1 MIIAAPVSLHEE
13 TFTVNRLDSPLGS
26 ALRRVDWIAAAAVGL
41 LLLTGIGMA
50 WLNARSY
57 GQELLTPSSLFV
69 RSLTWAALSIA
80 VYTATTLVNWR
91 WVRTFAWPLYAANIL
106 LLIITLI
113 YGVDSGGNNRAIAIF
128 GFAIQSSEL
137 SKILTLVAISTALTR
152 VDRGS
157 GGLQD
162 LVLAGAIVAPPFL
175 LVIAQPD
182 LGTAL
187 VLIAALFGALYL
199 SGVATRWVAALA
211 SLGAATGALAWV
223 VVLADYQ
230 KERLLAFIDPNADP
244 AGPKYQLLRSLEAIR
259 GGGLFGAG
267 ADGTSILTPLPV
279 QESDFVFAA
288 LVRAFGALGGL
299 FVILLLAILVGRLI
313 WHSWTSPDEFGVIFA
328 GGMATVVL
336 FQTFVNIGMNLG
348 VAPITGITL
357 PFVSYGGA
365 SAVSLAFGLALVQSH
380 RVHDGGS
387 SPLM

>member
-1 MIIAAPVSLHEE
+1 M
-13 TFTVNRLDSPLGS
+13 NRLDSPLGS

-41 LLLTGIGMA
+41 LALTGVGMA

-57 GQELLTPSSLFV
+57 GQELLTPSSLLV
-69 RSLTWAALSIA
+69 RSLTWTLLSLV
-80 VYTATTLVNWR
+80 VYSVTTLVNWR

-106 LLIITLI
+106 LLIVTLV

-128 GFAIQSSEL
+128 GLAIQASEL

-152 VDRGS
+152 VDRTS
-157 GGLQD
+157 GGVQD
-162 LVLAGAIVAPPFL
+162 LVMAGAIVAPPFL
-175 LVIAQPD
+175 LVVAQPD

-187 VLIAALFGALYL
+187 VLVAALFGALYL
-199 SGVATRWVAALA
+199 AGVATRWVAALA
-211 SLGAATGALAWV
+211 SLAAIGGALAWV

-230 KERLLAFIDPNADP
+230 KERLLAFIDPRADP
-244 AGPKYQLLRSLEAIR
+244 AGPKYQLLRSLEAIK

-267 ADGTSILTPLPV
+267 ADGTAALTPLPV

-288 LVRAFGALGGL
+288 LVRAFGAIGGL
-299 FVILLLAILVGRLI
+299 FVIVLLAILVGRLL
-313 WHSWTSPDEFGVIFA
+313 WHAWTSPDEFGVIFA

>member
-1 MIIAAPVSLHEE
+1 
-13 TFTVNRLDSPLGS
+13 VNRLDSPLGS
-26 ALRRVDWIAAAAVGL
+26 ALRRVDWIAASAIGL
-41 LLLTGIGMA
+41 LALTGLIMA

-57 GQELLTPSSLFV
+57 GQELFAPSSLLV
-69 RSLTWAALSIA
+69 RSLTWTLLSIV
-80 VYTATTLVNWR
+80 VYSVTTLVNWR

-106 LLIITLI
+106 LLIVTLI

-128 GFAIQSSEL
+128 GLAIQSSEL

-152 VDRGS
+152 VDRAS

-162 LVLAGAIVAPPFL
+162 LVMAGAIVAPPFL
-175 LVIAQPD
+175 LVVAQPD

-199 SGVATRWVAALA
+199 AGVATRWVAALA
-211 SLGAATGALAWV
+211 SLVAAGGAIAWAVALAE
-223 VVLADYQ
+223 YQ

-267 ADGTSILTPLPV
+267 ADGTATLTPLPV

-288 LVRAFGALGGL
+288 LVRAFGAVGGL
-299 FVILLLAILVGRLI
+299 FVIVLLAILVGRLV
-313 WHSWTSPDEFGVIFA
+313 WHAWNSPDEFGVIFA
-328 GGMATVVL
+328 GGMATIIL

>member
-1 MIIAAPVSLHEE
+1 M
-13 TFTVNRLDSPLGS
+13 NRLDSPLGS

-41 LLLTGIGMA
+41 LALTGLGMA

-57 GQELLTPSSLFV
+57 GQELLTPSSLLI
-69 RSLTWAALSIA
+69 RSLTWTLLSIA
-80 VYTATTLVNWR
+80 VYSVTTLVNWR
-91 WVRTFAWPLYAANIL
+91 WVRTFAWPLYAANLL
-106 LLIITLI
+106 LLIITLV

-128 GFAIQSSEL
+128 GLAIQASEL

-152 VDRGS
+152 ADRAG

-162 LVLAGAIVAPPFL
+162 LLLAGAIVAPPFL
-175 LVIAQPD
+175 LVVAQPD

-187 VLIAALFGALYL
+187 VLAAALFGALYL
-199 SGVATRWVAALA
+199 SGVATRWIAALA
-211 SLGAATGALAWV
+211 SLASLSGALAWV

-244 AGPKYQLLRSLEAIR
+244 AGPKYQLLRSLEAIK

-267 ADGTSILTPLPV
+267 ADGTAILTPLPV

-288 LVRAFGALGGL
+288 LVRAFGAVGGL
-299 FVILLLAILVGRLI
+299 FVIALLAILVWRLV

>member
-1 MIIAAPVSLHEE
+1 
-13 TFTVNRLDSPLGS
+13 VNRLDSPLGS
-26 ALRRVDWIAAAAVGL
+26 ALRRLDWVAASAVGL
-41 LLLTGIGMA
+41 LALTGLIMA

-57 GQELLTPSSLFV
+57 GQELLTPGSLLV
-69 RSLTWAALSIA
+69 RSLTWTVLSIA
-80 VYTATTLVNWR
+80 VYVVTTLVNWR

-106 LLIITLI
+106 LLVVTLI

-128 GFAIQSSEL
+128 GLAIQSSEL

-152 VDRGS
+152 ADRTG

-162 LVLAGAIVAPPFL
+162 LLMAGAIVAPPFL
-175 LVIAQPD
+175 LVVAQPD

-187 VLIAALFGALYL
+187 VLVAALFGALYL

-211 SLGAATGALAWV
+211 SLVAAGAALAWV

-244 AGPKYQLLRSLEAIR
+244 AGPKYQLLRSLEAIK

-267 ADGTSILTPLPV
+267 ADGTAILTPLPV

-288 LVRAFGALGGL
+288 LVRAFGAVGGL
-299 FVILLLAILVGRLI
+299 FVITLLAILVGRLV
-313 WHSWTSPDEFGVIFA
+313 WHAWTSPDEFGVIFA
-328 GGMATVVL
+328 GGMATIIL
-336 FQTFVNIGMNLG
+336 FQTFVNVGMNLG

-365 SAVSLAFGLALVQSH
+365 SAVSLAFGLALVQSL

-387 SPLM
+387 SPFM

>member
-1 MIIAAPVSLHEE
+1 M
-13 TFTVNRLDSPLGS
+13 NRLDSPLGS
-26 ALRRVDWIAAAAVGL
+26 ALRRLDWVAASAVGL
-41 LLLTGIGMA
+41 LALTGLIMA

-57 GQELLTPSSLFV
+57 GQELLTPGSLLV
-69 RSLTWAALSIA
+69 RSLTWTVLSIA
-80 VYTATTLVNWR
+80 VYVVTTLVNWR

-106 LLIITLI
+106 LLVVTLI

-128 GFAIQSSEL
+128 GLAIQSSEL

-152 VDRGS
+152 ADRTG

-162 LVLAGAIVAPPFL
+162 LLMAGAIVAPPFL
-175 LVIAQPD
+175 LVVAQPD

-187 VLIAALFGALYL
+187 VLVAALFGALYL

-211 SLGAATGALAWV
+211 SLVAAGAALAWV

-244 AGPKYQLLRSLEAIR
+244 AGPKYQLLRSLEAIK

-267 ADGTSILTPLPV
+267 ADGTAILTPLPV

-288 LVRAFGALGGL
+288 LVRAFGAVGGL
-299 FVILLLAILVGRLI
+299 FVITLLAILVGRLV
-313 WHSWTSPDEFGVIFA
+313 WHAWTSPDEFGVIFA
-328 GGMATVVL
+328 GGMATIIL
-336 FQTFVNIGMNLG
+336 FQTLVNVGMNLG

-365 SAVSLAFGLALVQSH
+365 SAVSLAFGLALVQSL
-380 RVHDGGS
+380 RVHDSGS

>member
-1 MIIAAPVSLHEE
+1 
-13 TFTVNRLDSPLGS
+13 VNRLDSPLGS
-26 ALRRVDWIAAAAVGL
+26 ALRRVDWIAVAAVGL
-41 LLLTGIGMA
+41 LALTGVGMA

-69 RSLTWAALSIA
+69 RSLTWVALSAA
-80 VYTATTLVNWR
+80 VYTVTTLVNWR

-106 LLIITLI
+106 LLIITLV
-113 YGVDSGGNNRAIAIF
+113 YGVDSGGNSRAIAIF
-128 GFAIQSSEL
+128 GLSIQSSEL
-137 SKILTLVAISTALTR
+137 GKILTLVAISTALTR
-152 VDRGS
+152 ADRVG

-162 LVLAGAIVAPPFL
+162 LVLAGAIVVPPFL
-175 LVIAQPD
+175 LVVAQPD

-187 VLIAALFGALYL
+187 VLVAALFGALYL
-199 SGVATRWVAALA
+199 AGVATRWVAALA
-211 SLGAATGALAWV
+211 SLVAAGGALAWV

-244 AGPKYQLLRSLEAIR
+244 AGPKYQLLRSLDAIR

-288 LVRAFGALGGL
+288 LVRAFGAVGGL

-313 WHSWTSPDEFGVIFA
+313 WHAWTATDEFGVIFA
-328 GGMATVVL
+328 GGMATVIL
-336 FQTFVNIGMNLG
+336 FQTFVNVGMNLG

>member
-1 MIIAAPVSLHEE
+1 M
-13 TFTVNRLDSPLGS
+13 NRLDSPLGS
-26 ALRRVDWIAAAAVGL
+26 ALRRVDWIAVAAVAL
-41 LLLTGIGMA
+41 LALTGVGMA

-69 RSLTWAALSIA
+69 RSLTWVALSTSVYA
-80 VYTATTLVNWR
+80 VTTLVNWR

-106 LLIITLI
+106 LLIITLV

-137 SKILTLVAISTALTR
+137 SKILTLVAVSTALTR
-152 VDRGS
+152 ADRVS
-157 GGLQD
+157 GGLRD
-162 LVLAGAIVAPPFL
+162 LVLAGAIVAPPFV
-175 LVIAQPD
+175 LVVAQPD

-187 VLIAALFGALYL
+187 VLVAALFGALYL
-199 SGVATRWVAALA
+199 AGVATRWIAALA
-211 SLGAATGALAWV
+211 SLVAAGGALAWV

-244 AGPKYQLLRSLEAIR
+244 AGPKYQLLRSLDAIR

-288 LVRAFGALGGL
+288 LVRAFGAMGGL
-299 FVILLLAILVGRLI
+299 FVILLLAILVGRLV
-313 WHSWTSPDEFGVIFA
+313 WHAWTSTDEFGVIFA
-328 GGMATVVL
+328 GGMATVIL

>member
-1 MIIAAPVSLHEE
+1 M
-13 TFTVNRLDSPLGS
+13 NRLDSPLGS
-26 ALRRVDWIAAAAVGL
+26 ALRRVDWIAAASIGL
-41 LLLTGIGMA
+41 LALTGIGMA

-57 GQELLTPSSLFV
+57 GQELLSPSSLLV
-69 RSLTWAALSIA
+69 RSLTWTLLSIA
-80 VYTATTLVNWR
+80 VYSVTTLVNWR

-106 LLIITLI
+106 LLIVTLI

-128 GFAIQSSEL
+128 GLAIQSSEL

-152 VDRGS
+152 ADRAS

-162 LVLAGAIVAPPFL
+162 LLLAGAIVAPPFF
-175 LVIAQPD
+175 LVVAQPD

-187 VLIAALFGALYL
+187 VLVAALFGALYL
-199 SGVATRWVAALA
+199 SGVATRWIAALT
-211 SLGAATGALAWV
+211 SLVAISGALAWV

-267 ADGTSILTPLPV
+267 ADGTAILTPLPV

-288 LVRAFGALGGL
+288 LVRAFGAVGGL
-299 FVILLLAILVGRLI
+299 FVIALLAILVGRLV
-313 WHSWTSPDEFGVIFA
+313 WHAWTSPDEFGVIFA

-336 FQTFVNIGMNLG
+336 SQTLVNIGMNLG

-365 SAVSLAFGLALVQSH
+365 SAISLAFGLALVQSH

-387 SPLM
+387 SPIM

>member
-1 MIIAAPVSLHEE
+1 
-13 TFTVNRLDSPLGS
+13 VNRLDSPLGS
-26 ALRRVDWIAAAAVGL
+26 ALRRVDWISASAVGL
-41 LLLTGIGMA
+41 LALTGIGMA

-57 GQELLTPSSLFV
+57 GQELLTPSSLLV
-69 RSLTWAALSIA
+69 RSLTWTLLSVA
-80 VYTATTLVNWR
+80 VYSVTTLVNWR
-91 WVRTFAWPLYAANIL
+91 WVRTFAWPLYIANIL
-106 LLIITLI
+106 LLIITLV

-128 GFAIQSSEL
+128 GLAIQSSEL
-137 SKILTLVAISTALTR
+137 SKVLTLVAISTALTR
-152 VDRGS
+152 ADRPSS
-157 GGLQD
+157 GPQD
-162 LVLAGAIVAPPFL
+162 LLLAGSIVAPPFL
-175 LVIAQPD
+175 LVLAQPD

-187 VLIAALFGALYL
+187 VLVAALFGALYL

-211 SLGAATGALAWV
+211 SLGAVSGALAWTL
-223 VVLADYQ
+223 VLADYQ

-267 ADGTSILTPLPV
+267 ADGTAALTPLPV

-288 LVRAFGALGGL
+288 LVRAFGAVGGL
-299 FVILLLAILVGRLI
+299 FVILLLAILVGRLV
-313 WHSWTSPDEFGVIFA
+313 WHAWTSPDEFGVIFA
-328 GGMATVVL
+328 GGMATLVL

>member
-1 MIIAAPVSLHEE
+1 M
-13 TFTVNRLDSPLGS
+13 NRLDSPLGS
-26 ALRRVDWIAAAAVGL
+26 ALRRVDWIAASAIGL
-41 LLLTGIGMA
+41 LALTGLIMA

-57 GQELLTPSSLFV
+57 GQELFAPSSLLV
-69 RSLTWAALSIA
+69 RSLTWTLLSIA
-80 VYTATTLVNWR
+80 VYSVTTLVNWR

-106 LLIITLI
+106 LLIVTLI

-128 GFAIQSSEL
+128 GLAIQSSEL

-152 VDRGS
+152 VDRAS

-162 LVLAGAIVAPPFL
+162 LVMAGAIVAPPFL
-175 LVIAQPD
+175 LVVAQPD

-199 SGVATRWVAALA
+199 AGVATRWVAALA
-211 SLGAATGALAWV
+211 SLVAAGGAIGWAVALAE
-223 VVLADYQ
+223 YQ

-267 ADGTSILTPLPV
+267 ADGTATLTPLPV

-288 LVRAFGALGGL
+288 LIRAFGAVGGL
-299 FVILLLAILVGRLI
+299 FVIVLLAILVGRLV
-313 WHSWTSPDEFGVIFA
+313 WHAWNSPDEFGVIFA
-328 GGMATVVL
+328 GGMATIIL

>member
-1 MIIAAPVSLHEE
+1 
-13 TFTVNRLDSPLGS
+13 
-26 ALRRVDWIAAAAVGL
+26 VDWIAVAAVGL
-41 LLLTGIGMA
+41 LALTGVGMA

-69 RSLTWAALSIA
+69 RSLTWVALSAA
-80 VYTATTLVNWR
+80 VYTVTTLVNWR

-106 LLIITLI
+106 LLIITLV

-128 GFAIQSSEL
+128 GLAIQSSEL

-152 VDRGS
+152 ADRV
-157 GGLQD
+157 GGGPQD
-162 LVLAGAIVAPPFL
+162 LVLAGAIVVPPFL
-175 LVIAQPD
+175 LVVAQPD

-187 VLIAALFGALYL
+187 VLVAALFGALYL
-199 SGVATRWVAALA
+199 AGVATRWVAALA
-211 SLGAATGALAWV
+211 SLVAAGGALAWV

-244 AGPKYQLLRSLEAIR
+244 AGPKYQLLRSLDAIR

-288 LVRAFGALGGL
+288 LVRAFGAMGGL
-299 FVILLLAILVGRLI
+299 FVILLLAILVGRLV
-313 WHSWTSPDEFGVIFA
+313 WHAWTSTDEFGVIFA
-328 GGMATVVL
+328 GGMATVIL

>member
-1 MIIAAPVSLHEE
+1 
-13 TFTVNRLDSPLGS
+13 VNRLDSPLNS
-26 ALRRVDWIAAAAVGL
+26 ALRRVDWLAAGAVGL
-41 LLLTGIGMA
+41 LAIIGVGMA

-57 GQELLTPSSLFV
+57 GQELLTPSSLLV
-69 RSLTWAALSIA
+69 RSITWTALSVA
-80 VYTATTLVNWR
+80 VYSVTTLVNWR
-91 WVRTFAWPLYAANIL
+91 WVRTFAWPLYGANIL
-106 LLIITLI
+106 LLVITLI
-113 YGVDSGGNNRAIAIF
+113 YGVNSGGNSRAIAIF
-128 GFAIQSSEL
+128 GLVIQSSEL

-152 VDRGS
+152 VDRSS

-162 LVLAGAIVAPPFL
+162 LLLAGAIVAPPFL
-175 LVIAQPD
+175 LVVAQPD

-187 VLIAALFGALYL
+187 VLVAALFGALYL
-199 SGVATRWVAALA
+199 AGVATRWVAALV
-211 SLGAATGALAWV
+211 SLVAVGAAIAWV
-223 VVLADYQ
+223 LVLADYQ

-259 GGGLFGAG
+259 GGGLFGSG
-267 ADGTSILTPLPV
+267 VDGTASLTPLPV

-288 LVRAFGALGGL
+288 LVRAFGAVGGL
-299 FVILLLAILVGRLI
+299 LVILLLALLVGRLV
-313 WHSWTSPDEFGVIFA
+313 WHAWTSSDEFGVIFA
-328 GGMATVVL
+328 GGMATVII
-336 FQTFVNIGMNLG
+336 FQTFVNVGMNLG

>member
-1 MIIAAPVSLHEE
+1 M
-13 TFTVNRLDSPLGS
+13 NRLDSPLGS
-26 ALRRVDWIAAAAVGL
+26 ALRRVDWISAAAVGL
-41 LLLTGIGMA
+41 LALTGVGMA

-57 GQELLTPSSLFV
+57 GQELLTPSSLLV
-69 RSLTWAALSIA
+69 RSLTWSLLSIA
-80 VYTATTLVNWR
+80 VYSVTTLVNWR

-106 LLIITLI
+106 LLIITLV

-128 GFAIQSSEL
+128 GLAIQASEL

-152 VDRGS
+152 ADRASS
-157 GGLQD
+157 GPQD
-162 LVLAGAIVAPPFL
+162 LLLAGVIVAPPFL
-175 LVIAQPD
+175 LVVAQPD

-187 VLIAALFGALYL
+187 VLVAALFGALYL
-199 SGVATRWVAALA
+199 AGVATRWIAALA
-211 SLGAATGALAWV
+211 SLAALSGALAWV
-223 VVLADYQ
+223 IVLADYQ

-267 ADGTSILTPLPV
+267 ADGTAALTPLPV

-288 LVRAFGALGGL
+288 LVRAFGAVGGL
-299 FVILLLAILVGRLI
+299 FVIVLLAILVGRLV
-313 WHSWTSPDEFGVIFA
+313 WHAWTSPDEFGVIFA

>member
-1 MIIAAPVSLHEE
+1 
-13 TFTVNRLDSPLGS
+13 
-26 ALRRVDWIAAAAVGL
+26 
-41 LLLTGIGMA
+41 MA

-57 GQELLTPSSLFV
+57 GQELLSPSSLLV
-69 RSLTWAALSIA
+69 RSLAWTLLSIA
-80 VYTATTLVNWR
+80 VYSVTTLVNWR

-128 GFAIQSSEL
+128 GLAIQSSEL

-152 VDRGS
+152 ADRAS

-162 LVLAGAIVAPPFL
+162 LLLAGAIVAPPFF
-175 LVIAQPD
+175 LVVAQPD

-187 VLIAALFGALYL
+187 VLVAALFGALYL
-199 SGVATRWVAALA
+199 SGVATRWIAALT
-211 SLGAATGALAWV
+211 SLVAISGALAWV

-267 ADGTSILTPLPV
+267 ADGTAILTPLPV

-288 LVRAFGALGGL
+288 LVRAFGAVGGL
-299 FVILLLAILVGRLI
+299 FVIALLAILVGRLV
-313 WHSWTSPDEFGVIFA
+313 WHAWTSPDEFGVIFA

-336 FQTFVNIGMNLG
+336 SQTLVNIGMNLG

-365 SAVSLAFGLALVQSH
+365 SAISLAFGLALVQSH

-387 SPLM
+387 SPIM

>member
-1 MIIAAPVSLHEE
+1 
-13 TFTVNRLDSPLGS
+13 
-26 ALRRVDWIAAAAVGL
+26 
-41 LLLTGIGMA
+41 MA

-57 GQELLTPSSLFV
+57 GQELLAPSSLLV
-69 RSLTWAALSIA
+69 RSLTWTLLSIA
-80 VYTATTLVNWR
+80 VYSVTTLVNWR

-128 GFAIQSSEL
+128 GLTIQSSEL

-152 VDRGS
+152 VDRAG

-162 LVLAGAIVAPPFL
+162 LLLAGAIVAPPFL
-175 LVIAQPD
+175 LVVAQPD

-187 VLIAALFGALYL
+187 VLVAALFGALYL
-199 SGVATRWVAALA
+199 AGVATRWVAALA
-211 SLGAATGALAWV
+211 SLVAASGALAWV

-244 AGPKYQLLRSLEAIR
+244 AGPKYQLLRSLEAIK

-267 ADGTSILTPLPV
+267 ADGTAALTPLPV

-288 LVRAFGALGGL
+288 LVRASGAVGGL
-299 FVILLLAILVGRLI
+299 FIILLLAILVGRLI
-313 WHSWTSPDEFGVIFA
+313 WHSWNSSDEFGVIFA

-387 SPLM
+387 SPRL

>member
-1 MIIAAPVSLHEE
+1 M
-13 TFTVNRLDSPLGS
+13 NRLDSPLGS
-26 ALRRVDWIAAAAVGL
+26 ALRRVDWIAASAIGL
-41 LLLTGIGMA
+41 LALTGLIMA

-57 GQELLTPSSLFV
+57 GQELFAPSSLLV
-69 RSLTWAALSIA
+69 RSLTWTLLSIA
-80 VYTATTLVNWR
+80 VYSVTTLVNWR

-106 LLIITLI
+106 LLIVTLI

-128 GFAIQSSEL
+128 GLAIQSSEL

-152 VDRGS
+152 VDRAS

-162 LVLAGAIVAPPFL
+162 LVMAGAIVAPPFL
-175 LVIAQPD
+175 LVVAQPD

-199 SGVATRWVAALA
+199 AGVATRWVAALA
-211 SLGAATGALAWV
+211 SLVAAGGAIAWAVALAE
-223 VVLADYQ
+223 YQ

-267 ADGTSILTPLPV
+267 ADGTATLTPLPV

-288 LVRAFGALGGL
+288 LVRASGAVGGL
-299 FVILLLAILVGRLI
+299 FVIVLLAILVGRLV
-313 WHSWTSPDEFGVIFA
+313 WHAWNSPDEFGVIFA
-328 GGMATVVL
+328 GGMATIIL

>member
-1 MIIAAPVSLHEE
+1 M
-13 TFTVNRLDSPLGS
+13 NRLDSPLGS

-41 LLLTGIGMA
+41 LALTGLGMA

-69 RSLTWAALSIA
+69 RSLTWTALSVAIYG
-80 VYTATTLVNWR
+80 VTTLVNWR

-106 LLIITLI
+106 LLIVTLI

-128 GFAIQSSEL
+128 GLTIQSSEL

-152 VDRGS
+152 ADRAG

-162 LVLAGAIVAPPFL
+162 LLLAGVIVAPPFL
-175 LVIAQPD
+175 LVVAQPD

-187 VLIAALFGALYL
+187 VLVAALFGALYV
-199 SGVATRWVAALA
+199 SGVASRWIAALA
-211 SLGAATGALAWV
+211 SLVAGGGVIAWV

-267 ADGTSILTPLPV
+267 VDGTAAITPLPV

-288 LVRAFGALGGL
+288 LVRAFGAVGGL
-299 FVILLLAILVGRLI
+299 FVIVLLAVLVGRLI
-313 WHSWTSPDEFGVIFA
+313 WHSWNSSDEFGVIFA

-336 FQTFVNIGMNLG
+336 FQAFVNIGMNLG

>member
-1 MIIAAPVSLHEE
+1 
-13 TFTVNRLDSPLGS
+13 VNRLDSPLGS
-26 ALRRVDWIAAAAVGL
+26 ALRRVDWVSTSAVGL
-41 LLLTGIGMA
+41 LALTGLVMA

-57 GQELLTPSSLFV
+57 GQELLTPSSLLV
-69 RSLTWAALSIA
+69 RSFTWTVLASA
-80 VYTATTLVNWR
+80 VYAATTLVNWR
-91 WVRTFAWPLYAANIL
+91 WVRTFAWPLYAGNIL
-106 LLIITLI
+106 LLIVTLV
-113 YGVDSGGNNRAIAIF
+113 YGVDSGGNNRAIALF
-128 GFAIQSSEL
+128 GLTIQASEL

-152 VDRGS
+152 VDRAS

-162 LVLAGAIVAPPFL
+162 LVLAGAIATPPFL
-175 LVIAQPD
+175 LVVAQPD

-187 VLIAALFGALYL
+187 VLVAALFGALYL
-199 SGVATRWVAALA
+199 SGVATRWIAAMA
-211 SLGAATGALAWV
+211 SLVAVGGGIAWV
-223 VVLADYQ
+223 ALLAEYQ

-267 ADGTSILTPLPV
+267 ADGTSALTPLPV

-288 LVRAFGALGGL
+288 LVRAFGAVGGL
-299 FVILLLAILVGRLI
+299 VVILLLAIVVGRLV
-313 WHSWTSPDEFGVIFA
+313 WHAWNAPDEFGVIFA
-328 GGMATVVL
+328 GGMATVIL

>member
-1 MIIAAPVSLHEE
+1 M
-13 TFTVNRLDSPLGS
+13 NRLDSPLGS
-26 ALRRVDWIAAAAVGL
+26 ALRRVDWIAAAAVAL
-41 LLLTGIGMA
+41 LALVGVVMA

-57 GQELLTPSSLFV
+57 GQELLTPSSLLV
-69 RSLTWAALSIA
+69 RSLTWTVLSIA
-80 VYTATTLVNWR
+80 VYAVTTLVNWR

-106 LLIITLI
+106 LLIVTLI

-152 VDRGS
+152 PDRGS

-162 LVLAGAIVAPPFL
+162 LVTAGAIVAPPFL
-175 LVIAQPD
+175 LVVAQPD
-182 LGTAL
+182 LGTSL
-187 VLIAALFGALYL
+187 VLVAALFGALYL
-199 SGVATRWVAALA
+199 AGVATRWVAALA
-211 SLGAATGALAWV
+211 SAVSAGAILAWV
-223 VVLADYQ
+223 VLLAEYQ

-244 AGPKYQLLRSLEAIR
+244 AGPKYQLLRSLDAIR

-288 LVRAFGALGGL
+288 LVRAFGAVGGL
-299 FVILLLAILVGRLI
+299 VVIVLLAILVGRLV
-313 WHSWTSPDEFGVIFA
+313 WYSWNSSDEFGVIFA

>member
-1 MIIAAPVSLHEE
+1 M
-13 TFTVNRLDSPLGS
+13 NRLDSPLGS

-41 LLLTGIGMA
+41 LALTGLGMA

-69 RSLTWAALSIA
+69 RSLTWTALSLAIYS
-80 VYTATTLVNWR
+80 VTTLVNWR
-91 WVRTFAWPLYAANIL
+91 WVRTFAWPLYSANIL

-128 GFAIQSSEL
+128 GLAIQSSEL

-152 VDRGS
+152 VDRTG

-162 LVLAGAIVAPPFL
+162 LLLAGAIVAPPFV
-175 LVIAQPD
+175 LVVVQPD

-187 VLIAALFGALYL
+187 VLVAALFGALYL
-199 SGVATRWVAALA
+199 SGVATRWIAALA
-211 SLGAATGALAWV
+211 SLVAAGGAIAWV

-244 AGPKYQLLRSLEAIR
+244 AGPKYQLLRSLEAIK

-267 ADGTSILTPLPV
+267 ADGTAAITPLPV

-288 LVRAFGALGGL
+288 LVRAFGAVGGL
-299 FVILLLAILVGRLI
+299 FVIALLAILVGRLI
-313 WHSWTSPDEFGVIFA
+313 WHAWNSSDEFGVIFA

>member
-1 MIIAAPVSLHEE
+1 M
-13 TFTVNRLDSPLGS
+13 NRLDSPLGS
-26 ALRRVDWIAAAAVGL
+26 ALRRVDWVAAAAVGL
-41 LLLTGIGMA
+41 LALTGVGMA

-57 GQELLTPSSLFV
+57 GQELLTPGSLLV
-69 RSLTWAALSIA
+69 RSLTWTLLSLV
-80 VYTATTLVNWR
+80 VYSVTTLVNWR

-106 LLIITLI
+106 LLIVTLV

-128 GFAIQSSEL
+128 GLAIQASEL

-152 VDRGS
+152 ADRTS
-157 GGLQD
+157 GGVQD
-162 LVLAGAIVAPPFL
+162 LAMAGAIVAPPFL
-175 LVIAQPD
+175 LVVAQPD

-187 VLIAALFGALYL
+187 VLVAALFGALYL
-199 SGVATRWVAALA
+199 AGVATRWVAALA
-211 SLGAATGALAWV
+211 SLAAIGGALAWV

-244 AGPKYQLLRSLEAIR
+244 AGPKYQLLRSLEAIK

-267 ADGTSILTPLPV
+267 ADGTAILTPLPV

-288 LVRAFGALGGL
+288 LVRAFGAVGGL
-299 FVILLLAILVGRLI
+299 FVIVLLAILVGRLV
-313 WHSWTSPDEFGVIFA
+313 WHAWTSPDEFGVIFA

>member
-1 MIIAAPVSLHEE
+1 M
-13 TFTVNRLDSPLGS
+13 NRLDSPLGS

-41 LLLTGIGMA
+41 LALTGIGMA

-57 GQELLTPSSLFV
+57 GQELLTPSSLLV
-69 RSLTWAALSIA
+69 RSLTWTLLSIV
-80 VYTATTLVNWR
+80 VYSVTALVNWR

-106 LLIITLI
+106 LLVITLI

-128 GFAIQSSEL
+128 GLAIQSSEL

-152 VDRGS
+152 ADRAS

-162 LVLAGAIVAPPFL
+162 LLLAGAIVVPPFL
-175 LVIAQPD
+175 LVVAQPD

-199 SGVATRWVAALA
+199 SGVATRWIAALA
-211 SLGAATGALAWV
+211 SLVAIGGALAWV

-267 ADGTSILTPLPV
+267 ADGTAILTPLPV

-288 LVRAFGALGGL
+288 LVRAFGAVGGL
-299 FVILLLAILVGRLI
+299 FVIALLAILVGRLV
-313 WHSWTSPDEFGVIFA
+313 WHAWTSPDEFGVIFA

-336 FQTFVNIGMNLG
+336 SQTLVNIGMNLG

-365 SAVSLAFGLALVQSH
+365 SAISLAFGLALVQSH

-387 SPLM
+387 SPIM

>member
-1 MIIAAPVSLHEE
+1 M
-13 TFTVNRLDSPLGS
+13 NRLDSPLGS
-26 ALRRVDWIAAAAVGL
+26 ALRRVDWIAVAAVGL
-41 LLLTGIGMA
+41 LALTGVGMA

-69 RSLTWAALSIA
+69 RSLTWVTLSIA
-80 VYTATTLVNWR
+80 VYIITTLVNWR

-106 LLIITLI
+106 LLIITLV
-113 YGVDSGGNNRAIAIF
+113 YGVDSGGNNRAIAIL
-128 GFAIQSSEL
+128 GLTIQSSEL

-152 VDRGS
+152 ADRVS

-162 LVLAGAIVAPPFL
+162 LLLAGAIVAPPFL
-175 LVIAQPD
+175 LVVAQPD

-187 VLIAALFGALYL
+187 VLVAALFGALYL
-199 SGVATRWVAALA
+199 AGVATRWVAFLA
-211 SLGAATGALAWV
+211 SLVALGGALAWV

-244 AGPKYQLLRSLEAIR
+244 AGPKYQLLRSLDAIR

-288 LVRAFGALGGL
+288 LVRAFGAMGGL
-299 FVILLLAILVGRLI
+299 FVILLLAILVGRLV
-313 WHSWTSPDEFGVIFA
+313 WHAWTSTDEFGVIFA
-328 GGMATVVL
+328 GGMATVIL

>member
-1 MIIAAPVSLHEE
+1 M
-13 TFTVNRLDSPLGS
+13 NRLDSPLGS

-41 LLLTGIGMA
+41 LALTGIGMA

-57 GQELLTPSSLFV
+57 GQELLTPSSLLV
-69 RSLTWAALSIA
+69 RSLTWTLLSIA
-80 VYTATTLVNWR
+80 VYSVTTLVNWR

-106 LLIITLI
+106 LLIVTLV

-128 GFAIQSSEL
+128 GLAIQSSEL

-175 LVIAQPD
+175 LVVAQPD

-211 SLGAATGALAWV
+211 SAVAAAGALAWV

-244 AGPKYQLLRSLEAIR
+244 AGPKYQLLRSLDAIR
-259 GGGLFGAG
+259 GGGLLGAG

-288 LVRAFGALGGL
+288 LVRAFGAVGGL
-299 FVILLLAILVGRLI
+299 FVIVLLAILVGRLV

-328 GGMATVVL
+328 GGMATVIL

>member
-1 MIIAAPVSLHEE
+1 
-13 TFTVNRLDSPLGS
+13 
-26 ALRRVDWIAAAAVGL
+26 VDWIAAAAVAL
-41 LLLTGIGMA
+41 LALVGVVMA

-57 GQELLTPSSLFV
+57 GQELLTPSSLLV
-69 RSLTWAALSIA
+69 RSLTWTVLSIA
-80 VYTATTLVNWR
+80 VYAVTTLVNWR

-106 LLIITLI
+106 LLIVTLI

-128 GFAIQSSEL
+128 GLAIQSSEL

-152 VDRGS
+152 ADRGS

-162 LVLAGAIVAPPFL
+162 LVTAGTIVMPPFL
-175 LVIAQPD
+175 LVVAQPD
-182 LGTAL
+182 LGTSL
-187 VLIAALFGALYL
+187 VLVAALFGALYL
-199 SGVATRWVAALA
+199 AGVATRWVAALA
-211 SLGAATGALAWV
+211 GVVSVGALLAWV

-244 AGPKYQLLRSLEAIR
+244 AGPKYQLLRSLDAIR

-288 LVRAFGALGGL
+288 LVRAFGAVGGL
-299 FVILLLAILVGRLI
+299 VVIVLLAILVGRLV
-313 WHSWTSPDEFGVIFA
+313 WHSWNSTDEFGVIFA

>member
-1 MIIAAPVSLHEE
+1 
-13 TFTVNRLDSPLGS
+13 VNRLDSPLGS
-26 ALRRVDWIAAAAVGL
+26 ALRRVDWIAAAAVAL
-41 LLLTGIGMA
+41 LALVGVVMA

-57 GQELLTPSSLFV
+57 GQELLTPSSLLV
-69 RSLTWAALSIA
+69 RSLTWTVLSIA
-80 VYTATTLVNWR
+80 VYAVTTLVNWR

-106 LLIITLI
+106 LLIVTLI

-128 GFAIQSSEL
+128 GLAIQSSEL

-152 VDRGS
+152 ADRGS

-162 LVLAGAIVAPPFL
+162 LVTAGTIVMPPFL
-175 LVIAQPD
+175 LVVAQPD
-182 LGTAL
+182 LGTSL
-187 VLIAALFGALYL
+187 VLVAALFGALYL
-199 SGVATRWVAALA
+199 AGVATRWVAALA
-211 SLGAATGALAWV
+211 SVVSVGAILAWV

-244 AGPKYQLLRSLEAIR
+244 AGPKYQLLRSLDAIR

-288 LVRAFGALGGL
+288 LVRAFGAVGGL
-299 FVILLLAILVGRLI
+299 VVIVLLAILVGRLV
-313 WHSWTSPDEFGVIFA
+313 WHSWNSTDEFGVIFA

>member
-1 MIIAAPVSLHEE
+1 
-13 TFTVNRLDSPLGS
+13 VNRLDSPLGS
-26 ALRRVDWIAAAAVGL
+26 ALRRVDWVAAAAVGL
-41 LLLTGIGMA
+41 LALTGLGMA

-57 GQELLTPSSLFV
+57 GQELLTPSSLFM
-69 RSLTWAALSIA
+69 RSLTWTALSLV
-80 VYTATTLVNWR
+80 VYSVTTLVNWR
-91 WVRTFAWPLYAANIL
+91 WVRTFAWPLYAGNIL
-106 LLIITLI
+106 LLIVTLI

-128 GFAIQSSEL
+128 GLTIQSSEL
-137 SKILTLVAISTALTR
+137 SKVLTLVAISTALTR
-152 VDRGS
+152 VDRAG

-162 LVLAGAIVAPPFL
+162 LFLAGAIVAPPFL
-175 LVIAQPD
+175 LVLAQPD

-187 VLIAALFGALYL
+187 VLVAALFGALYL
-199 SGVATRWVAALA
+199 SGVATRWIAALA
-211 SLGAATGALAWV
+211 SFMAAGGAIAWV
-223 VVLADYQ
+223 VVLAEYQ

-244 AGPKYQLLRSLEAIR
+244 AGPKYQLLRSLEAIV

-267 ADGTSILTPLPV
+267 ADGTAAITPLPV

-288 LVRAFGALGGL
+288 LVRAFGAIGGL
-299 FVILLLAILVGRLI
+299 FVITLLAILVARLI
-313 WHSWTSPDEFGVIFA
+313 WHSWNSSDEFGVIFA

>member
-1 MIIAAPVSLHEE
+1 M
-13 TFTVNRLDSPLGS
+13 NRLDSPLGS
-26 ALRRVDWIAAAAVGL
+26 ALRRVDWIAVAAVGL
-41 LLLTGIGMA
+41 LALTGVGMA

-69 RSLTWAALSIA
+69 RSLTWMALATA
-80 VYTATTLVNWR
+80 VYTVTTLVNWR

-128 GFAIQSSEL
+128 GLTIQSSEL

-152 VDRGS
+152 ADRVS

-162 LVLAGAIVAPPFL
+162 LVLAGAIVAPPFV
-175 LVIAQPD
+175 LVVAQPD

-187 VLIAALFGALYL
+187 VLVAALFGALYL
-199 SGVATRWVAALA
+199 AGVATRWVGALA
-211 SLGAATGALAWV
+211 SLVAAGGALAWV

-244 AGPKYQLLRSLEAIR
+244 AGPKYQLLRSLDAIR

-288 LVRAFGALGGL
+288 LVRAFGAVGGL

-313 WHSWTSPDEFGVIFA
+313 WHAWTATDEFGVIFA
-328 GGMATVVL
+328 GGMATVIL
-336 FQTFVNIGMNLG
+336 FQTFVNVGMNLG

>member
-1 MIIAAPVSLHEE
+1 M
-13 TFTVNRLDSPLGS
+13 NRLDSPLGS
-26 ALRRVDWIAAAAVGL
+26 ALRRVDWIAASAVGL
-41 LLLTGIGMA
+41 LALTGIIMA

-57 GQELLTPSSLFV
+57 GQELLTPSSLLI
-69 RSLTWAALSIA
+69 RSLTWTALSIA
-80 VYTATTLVNWR
+80 IYSVTTLVNWR

-106 LLIITLI
+106 LLVITLI

-128 GFAIQSSEL
+128 GLAIQASEL

-152 VDRGS
+152 VDRAS
-157 GGLQD
+157 SGLQD
-162 LVLAGAIVAPPFL
+162 LTLAGAIVAPPFL
-175 LVIAQPD
+175 LVVAQPD

-199 SGVATRWVAALA
+199 AGVATRWIAALGSLVAA
-211 SLGAATGALAWV
+211 GGALAWI
-223 VVLADYQ
+223 VVLAEYQ
-230 KERLLAFIDPNADP
+230 KERLLAFIDPNSDP
-244 AGPKYQLLRSLEAIR
+244 AGPKYQLLRSIEAIR

-267 ADGTSILTPLPV
+267 ADGTSTLTPLPV

-288 LVRAFGALGGL
+288 LVRAFGAVGGL
-299 FVILLLAILVGRLI
+299 FVIVLLAILVGRLV
-313 WHSWTSPDEFGVIFA
+313 WHAWTSPDEFGVIFA
-328 GGMATVVL
+328 GGMATVIL

>member
-1 MIIAAPVSLHEE
+1 M
-13 TFTVNRLDSPLGS
+13 NRLDSPLGS

-41 LLLTGIGMA
+41 LALTGLGMA

-69 RSLTWAALSIA
+69 RSLTWTALSVAIYG
-80 VYTATTLVNWR
+80 VTTLVNWR

-106 LLIITLI
+106 LLIVTLI

-128 GFAIQSSEL
+128 GLTIQSSEP
-137 SKILTLVAISTALTR
+137 SKILTLVAITTALTR
-152 VDRGS
+152 VDRAG

-162 LVLAGAIVAPPFL
+162 LLLAGGIAAPPFL
-175 LVIAQPD
+175 LVVAQPD

-187 VLIAALFGALYL
+187 VLVAALFGALYV
-199 SGVATRWVAALA
+199 SGVASRWIAALA
-211 SLGAATGALAWV
+211 SLVAGGGVIAWV

-267 ADGTSILTPLPV
+267 VDGTATITPLPV

-288 LVRAFGALGGL
+288 LVRAFGAVGGL
-299 FVILLLAILVGRLI
+299 FVIVLLAVLVGRLI
-313 WHSWTSPDEFGVIFA
+313 WHSWNSSDEFGVIFA

-336 FQTFVNIGMNLG
+336 FQAFVNIGMNLG

>member
-1 MIIAAPVSLHEE
+1 M
-13 TFTVNRLDSPLGS
+13 NRLDSPLGS
-26 ALRRVDWIAAAAVGL
+26 ALRRVDWIAVAAVAL
-41 LLLTGIGMA
+41 LALTGVGMA

-69 RSLTWAALSIA
+69 RSLTWVALSTSVYA
-80 VYTATTLVNWR
+80 VTTLVNWR

-106 LLIITLI
+106 LLIITLV
-113 YGVDSGGNNRAIAIF
+113 YGVDSGGNNRAIAVF
-128 GFAIQSSEL
+128 GLAIQSSEL
-137 SKILTLVAISTALTR
+137 SKILTLVAVSTALTR
-152 VDRGS
+152 ADRVS
-157 GGLQD
+157 GGLRD
-162 LVLAGAIVAPPFL
+162 LVLAGAIVAPPFV
-175 LVIAQPD
+175 LVVAQPD

-187 VLIAALFGALYL
+187 VLVAALFGALYL
-199 SGVATRWVAALA
+199 AGVATRWIAALA
-211 SLGAATGALAWV
+211 SLVAAGGALAWV

-244 AGPKYQLLRSLEAIR
+244 AGPKYQLLRSLDAIR

-288 LVRAFGALGGL
+288 LVRAFGAMGGL
-299 FVILLLAILVGRLI
+299 FVIILLAILVGRLV
-313 WHSWTSPDEFGVIFA
+313 WHAWTSTDEFGVIFA
-328 GGMATVVL
+328 GGMATVIL

>member
-1 MIIAAPVSLHEE
+1 M
-13 TFTVNRLDSPLGS
+13 NRLDSPLGS
-26 ALRRVDWIAAAAVGL
+26 ALRRLDWVAASAVGL
-41 LLLTGIGMA
+41 LALTGLIMA

-57 GQELLTPSSLFV
+57 GQELLTPGSLLV
-69 RSLTWAALSIA
+69 RSLTWTVLSIA
-80 VYTATTLVNWR
+80 VYVVATLVNWR

-106 LLIITLI
+106 LLVVTLI

-128 GFAIQSSEL
+128 GLAIQSSEL

-152 VDRGS
+152 ADRTG

-162 LVLAGAIVAPPFL
+162 LLMAGAIVAPPFL
-175 LVIAQPD
+175 LVVAQPD

-187 VLIAALFGALYL
+187 VLVAALFGALYL

-211 SLGAATGALAWV
+211 SLVAAGAALAWV

-244 AGPKYQLLRSLEAIR
+244 AGPKYQLLRSLEAIK

-267 ADGTSILTPLPV
+267 ADGTAILTPLPV

-288 LVRAFGALGGL
+288 LVRAFGAAGGL
-299 FVILLLAILVGRLI
+299 FVITLLAILVGRLV
-313 WHSWTSPDEFGVIFA
+313 WHAWTSPDEFGVIFA
-328 GGMATVVL
+328 GGMATIIL
-336 FQTFVNIGMNLG
+336 FQTFVNVGMNLG

-365 SAVSLAFGLALVQSH
+365 SAVSLAFGLALVQSL

-387 SPLM
+387 SPFM

>member
-1 MIIAAPVSLHEE
+1 
-13 TFTVNRLDSPLGS
+13 VNRLDSPLGS
-26 ALRRVDWIAAAAVGL
+26 ALRRVDWIAVAAVAL
-41 LLLTGIGMA
+41 LALTGVGMA

-69 RSLTWAALSIA
+69 RSLTWVALSTSVYA
-80 VYTATTLVNWR
+80 VTTLVNWR

-106 LLIITLI
+106 LLIITLV

-128 GFAIQSSEL
+128 GLAIQSSEL
-137 SKILTLVAISTALTR
+137 SKILTLVAVSTALTR
-152 VDRGS
+152 ADRVS
-157 GGLQD
+157 GGLRD
-162 LVLAGAIVAPPFL
+162 LVLAGAIVAPPFV
-175 LVIAQPD
+175 LVVAQPD

-187 VLIAALFGALYL
+187 VLVAALFGALYL
-199 SGVATRWVAALA
+199 AGVATRWIAALA
-211 SLGAATGALAWV
+211 SLVAAGGALAWV

-244 AGPKYQLLRSLEAIR
+244 AGPKYQLLRSLDAIR

-288 LVRAFGALGGL
+288 LVRAFGAMGGL
-299 FVILLLAILVGRLI
+299 FVILLLAILVGRLV
-313 WHSWTSPDEFGVIFA
+313 WHAWTSTDEFGVIFA
-328 GGMATVVL
+328 GGMATVIL

>member
-1 MIIAAPVSLHEE
+1 
-13 TFTVNRLDSPLGS
+13 VNRLDSPLSS
-26 ALRRVDWIAAAAVGL
+26 ALRRVDWIAAASVGL
-41 LLLTGIGMA
+41 LALTGIGMA

-57 GQELLTPSSLFV
+57 GQELLTPNSLLV
-69 RSLTWAALSIA
+69 RSLTWTLLSIA
-80 VYTATTLVNWR
+80 VYTVTTLVNWR

-106 LLIITLI
+106 LLIVTLI

-128 GFAIQSSEL
+128 GLAIQSSEL

-152 VDRGS
+152 ADRAS

-162 LVLAGAIVAPPFL
+162 LLLAGAIVAPPFF
-175 LVIAQPD
+175 LVVAQPD

-187 VLIAALFGALYL
+187 VLVAALFGALYL
-199 SGVATRWVAALA
+199 SGVATRWIAALA
-211 SLGAATGALAWV
+211 SLVATSGALAWV

-267 ADGTSILTPLPV
+267 ADGTAILTPLPV

-288 LVRAFGALGGL
+288 LVRAFGAVGGL
-299 FVILLLAILVGRLI
+299 FVIALLAILVGRLV
-313 WHSWTSPDEFGVIFA
+313 WHAWTSPDEFGVIFA

-336 FQTFVNIGMNLG
+336 SQTLVNIGMNLG

-387 SPLM
+387 SPIM

>member
-1 MIIAAPVSLHEE
+1 M
-13 TFTVNRLDSPLGS
+13 
-26 ALRRVDWIAAAAVGL
+26 DWIAVAAVGL
-41 LLLTGIGMA
+41 LALTGVGMA

-69 RSLTWAALSIA
+69 RSLTWMALSAA
-80 VYTATTLVNWR
+80 VYTVTTLVNWR

-113 YGVDSGGNNRAIAIF
+113 YGVDSGGNNRAISIF
-128 GFAIQSSEL
+128 GLTIQSSEL

-152 VDRGS
+152 ADRVS

-162 LVLAGAIVAPPFL
+162 LVLAGAIVAPPFV
-175 LVIAQPD
+175 LVVAQPD

-187 VLIAALFGALYL
+187 VLVAALFGALYL
-199 SGVATRWVAALA
+199 AGVATRWVGALA
-211 SLGAATGALAWV
+211 SLVAAGGALAWV

-244 AGPKYQLLRSLEAIR
+244 AGPKYQLLRSLDAIR

-288 LVRAFGALGGL
+288 LVRAFGAMGGL
-299 FVILLLAILVGRLI
+299 FVILLLAILVGRLV
-313 WHSWTSPDEFGVIFA
+313 WHAWTSTDEFGVIFA
-328 GGMATVVL
+328 GGMATVIL
-336 FQTFVNIGMNLG
+336 FQTFVNIGMNIG

>member
-1 MIIAAPVSLHEE
+1 
-13 TFTVNRLDSPLGS
+13 VNRLDSPLGS

-41 LLLTGIGMA
+41 LALTGLGMA

-57 GQELLTPSSLFV
+57 GQELLTPSSLLV
-69 RSLTWAALSIA
+69 RSLTWTLLSIA
-80 VYTATTLVNWR
+80 VYSVTTLVNWR

-106 LLIITLI
+106 LLIITLV

-128 GFAIQSSEL
+128 GLAIQASEL

-152 VDRGS
+152 ADRAG

-162 LVLAGAIVAPPFL
+162 LLLAGAIVAPPFL
-175 LVIAQPD
+175 LVVAQPD

-187 VLIAALFGALYL
+187 VLAAALFGALYL
-199 SGVATRWVAALA
+199 SGVATRWIAALA
-211 SLGAATGALAWV
+211 SLAALSGALAWV

-244 AGPKYQLLRSLEAIR
+244 AGPKYQLLRSLEAIK

-267 ADGTSILTPLPV
+267 ADGTAILTPLPV

-288 LVRAFGALGGL
+288 LVRAFGAVGGL
-299 FVILLLAILVGRLI
+299 FVIVLLAILVGRLV
-313 WHSWTSPDEFGVIFA
+313 WHAWTSPDEFGVIFA

>member
-1 MIIAAPVSLHEE
+1 M
-13 TFTVNRLDSPLGS
+13 NRLDSPLGS

-41 LLLTGIGMA
+41 LALAGIGMA

-57 GQELLTPSSLFV
+57 GQELLAPSSLLV
-69 RSLTWAALSIA
+69 RSLTWTLLSIA
-80 VYTATTLVNWR
+80 VYSVTTLVNWR

-106 LLIITLI
+106 LLIVTLI

-128 GFAIQSSEL
+128 GLTIQSSEL

-152 VDRGS
+152 VDRAG

-162 LVLAGAIVAPPFL
+162 LLLASAIVAPPFL
-175 LVIAQPD
+175 LVVAQPD

-187 VLIAALFGALYL
+187 VLMAALFGALYL
-199 SGVATRWVAALA
+199 AGVATRWVAALA
-211 SLGAATGALAWV
+211 SLVAACGALAWV

-244 AGPKYQLLRSLEAIR
+244 AGPKYQLLRSLEAIK

-267 ADGTSILTPLPV
+267 ADGTAALTPLPV

-288 LVRAFGALGGL
+288 LVRAFGAVGGL
-299 FVILLLAILVGRLI
+299 FIILLLAILVGRLI
-313 WHSWTSPDEFGVIFA
+313 WHSWNSSDEFGVIFA

-387 SPLM
+387 SPRL